1 MSYDAIVIGA
11 GVNGLVAAN
20 YLARAGQKV
29 LVIEQR
35 DGLGGTH
42 ATDEMAPG
50 FRVDTCEHDV
60 GWFPS
65 RIASDLALASHGFRL
80 EQPTVSVFT
89 PLPDGRHLLLF
100 RDQRRTVEAIAT
112 HSRRDAERWP
122 SFASRMARLAGF
134 LEATYSQSAP
144 AINSSKAADLFMLLG
159 LGGKLRALG
168 KVAMVELLRTL
179 PMSVA
184 ELLDDTFESD
194 ALKGTLGAGG
204 ITNIMQGPRSGG
216 TAFVLL
222 HHQVGSA
229 AGQFRARPVSRRG
242 VGSLAAALAAA
253 GKAHGVVVRTGATV
267 AQIEVQQGRAVG
279 VALANG
285 EQIPATR
292 VISGVDPKRTFLELL
307 DPGLLEPEFVRAV
320 QNIKFKGIRAKVNL
334 AVSSLPR
341 FTALPGD
348 GEHLRGAISVSPS
361 LDYLERAYDDAK
373 HGRVSSRP
381 YMEVRIPSLADP
393 SLAPRGAHVVSIGVQ
408 YAPYRLTGGWTDVRR
423 EALGDAVV
431 AALSQYAPGIEQS
444 VVHRQ
449 VLTPRDLELR
459 YGATEG
465 HTYHGELT
473 LDQILFMRPVPGWS
487 RYRAPVTGVYLCGSG
502 THPGGGIPGA
512 SGYNAARAILK
523 DR

>member
-1 MSYDAIVIGA
+1 VSYDAIVIGA
-11 GVNGLVAAN
+11 GVNGLVTAN
-20 YLARAGQKV
+20 YLARAGQRV

-35 DGLGGTH
+35 DQIGGTH
-42 ATDEMAPG
+42 STDEIAPG
-50 FRVDTCEHDV
+50 FRIDSVEHDV
-60 GWFPS
+60 GWFPP
-65 RIASDLALASHGFRL
+65 RIATDLGLASHGFQL
-80 EQPTVSVFT
+80 EQSEVSVFT
-89 PLPDGRHLLLF
+89 PLPDGRHLILG
-100 RDQRRTVEAIAT
+100 RDQQRTQESIAK
-112 HSRRDAERWP
+112 HSARDAERWP
-122 SFASRMARLAGF
+122 AFTRRMARLAGF
-134 LEATYSQSAP
+134 LEATYSQSPP

-168 KVAMVELLRTL
+168 KVAMIDVLRTL
-179 PMSVA
+179 PMAAA
-184 ELLDDTFESD
+184 ELLDDSFESD
-194 ALKGTLGAGG
+194 ALKGTLGAAG

-216 TAFVLL
+216 TAFVML
-222 HHQVGSA
+222 HHMVGSPP
-229 AGQFRARPVSRRG
+229 GQVRARPVTRGG
-242 VGSLAAALAAA
+242 VGSLAAALVAA
-253 GKAHGVVVRTGATV
+253 GRARGVEVRTGARV
-267 AQIEVQQGRAVG
+267 ERIEVGQGRVTG
-279 VALANG
+279 VALDNG
-285 EQIPATR
+285 EQIPAKR
-292 VISGVDPKRTFLELL
+292 VVSGADPRRTLLELL

-334 AVSSLPR
+334 AVSSLPS

-348 GEHLRGAISVSPS
+348 GPHLRGAISISPS

-393 SLAPRGAHVVSIGVQ
+393 SLAPRGAHVVSIATQ

-423 EALGDAVV
+423 EALGDSVV
-431 AALSQYAPGIEQS
+431 AALAQYAPGLERS

-449 VLTPRDLELR
+449 VLTPRDIELR
-459 YGATEG
+459 YGSTEG
-465 HTYHGELT
+465 HAYQGELT

-512 SGYNAARAILK
+512 SGYNAAREILK